1 MDKYLIKKNLSSVNV
16 SKQSEEH
23 PCCSKSVPV
32 PEKSPVRIYY
42 TYIKYYLLYYIEN
55 NNIINLKS

>member
-16 SKQSEEH
+16 SKQNEEH

-32 PEKSPVRIYY
+32 PEKSPVRIVL
-42 TYIKYYLLYYIEN
+42 YLY
-55 NNIINLKS
+55 